1 MKRVLPVNTNERDVA
16 RRVLNAEADAI
27 RSVIDRLDEAFD
39 QAVMTIANATGMLV
53 VAGVGKSGMIGHK
66 ISATFA
72 SIGTASHFVHP
83 TEAVHGD
90 LGRIR
95 GDDVMLLLS
104 YGGETDEV
112 LALAALIRQDGVP
125 VIAMTGRPDSHLARI
140 SDIHLNVGDMTEA
153 CPHNLAPTATTTAML
168 ALGDALA
175 LAVSERKAFTAEDY
189 KKRHPGGT
197 LGRQMLG
204 VTEIMRFKAG
214 DNLPLIQDNVTI
226 AAMLDQAAKVERRS
240 GAVVLINEQGQLSGI
255 FTDADLRRLLL
266 KQGVAVL
273 ETPVAQVMT
282 RQPQC
287 LRDTQVVRD
296 AVQLIREVRVDEIP
310 VVDAQGKP
318 VGLVDVQDL
327 ISLKL
332 IASED

>member
-1 MKRVLPVNTNERDVA
+1 MSSRTNPNLRTAANVLQ
-16 RRVLNAEADAI
+16 AEADAV
-27 RSVIDRLDEAFD
+27 RSVIDHLDEAFV
-39 QAVMTIANATGMLV
+39 QAVELISKSKGMLV
-53 VAGVGKSGMIGHK
+53 VAGVGKSGMIARK

-72 SIGTASHFVHP
+72 SIGTPSHFVHP
-83 TEAVHGD
+83 TEAAHGD

-95 GDDVMLLLS
+95 NDDLLLLLS

-112 LALAALIRQDGVP
+112 LALAAMVRQDGVK
-125 VIAMTGRPDSHLARI
+125 VMSMTGRPDSHLARI
-140 SDIHLNVGDMTEA
+140 SDIHLNVGDITEA
-153 CPHNLAPTATTTAML
+153 CPHKLAPTATTTAML

-175 LAVSERKAFTAEDY
+175 LTVSEHKAFTADDY

-214 DNLPLIQDNVTI
+214 DNLPLIRDDLTI
-226 AAMLDQAAKVERRS
+226 SDMLEQASKVERRS
-240 GAVVLINEQGQLSGI
+240 GAVVLINQQGQLSGI

-266 KQGVAVL
+266 KQGASVL
-273 ETPVAQVMT
+273 QMPVAQAMT

-287 LRDTQVVRD
+287 LRDTQVVRE

-310 VVDAQGKP
+310 VVDADGKP
-318 VGLVDVQDL
+318 VGLIDVQDL
-327 ISLKL
+327 IALKL
-332 IASED
+332 VE